1 MVQVVEQS
9 FHFTEPWARRAK
21 KTQKWKLGVGEGM
34 KVSTE
39 GRY

>member
-21 KTQKWKLGVGEGM
+21 KTQKWRLGVAEGM
-34 KVSTE
+34 KAGTA